1 MNDPTARSAF
11 PAPPMSPLRKRNAAM
26 LLAALFATGCA
37 SIVGKATD
45 RLATNLGNAVLNA
58 DDPATVRD
66 GLPAYLL
73 LLDGLLEGD
82 AENVG
87 TLLAAANLNGA
98 YAGNFTGTD
107 TARSQRL
114 SAKALAYAKR
124 ATCIEEAALCD
135 TLDGNPDDF
144 AEALKGVD
152 DERIGLMYGLAAA
165 WAGHI
170 QANRDDWGAVADLPK
185 VEALL
190 LRVVAIDARH
200 DGGLPLVYLGVLNS
214 LRPEAVGGKPELG
227 KAYFQQAIDASE
239 GRNLFAKTL
248 MAEFHARLVF
258 DQAQHDRLLNEVLA
272 ADPKAPR
279 YTLMNTLA
287 QERAKTLLESGK
299 DYF

>member
-1 MNDPTARSAF
+1 MTVST
-11 PAPPMSPLRKRNAAM
+11 PAD
-26 LLAALFATGCA
+26 AALVRPTLRAVGLALLVLLVAGCS
-37 SIVGKATD
+37 SIVGKATQ
-45 RLATNLGNAVLNA
+45 RLADNLGSAVLNA
-58 DDPATVRD
+58 DDPSTVRD

-82 AENVG
+82 PENVG

-98 YAGNFTGTD
+98 YAGNFTGSD
-107 TARSQRL
+107 SERAKRL
-114 SAKALAYAKR
+114 AAKALAYAKR
-124 ATCIEEAALCD
+124 ATCLEEDALCA
-135 TLDGNPDDF
+135 TLEGNPDDF
-144 AEALKGVD
+144 AAALKAVG

-165 WAGHI
+165 WAGYI

-190 LRVVAIDARH
+190 QRVVAIDANH

-214 LRPEAVGGKPELG
+214 LRPEAVGGKPEVG

-239 GRNLFAKTL
+239 GRNLYAKTL

-258 DQAQHDRLLNEVLA
+258 DQELHDRLLNEVLA

-287 QERAKTLLESGK
+287 QARAKALLESGK